1 MIRIANV
8 KFRPKALPDDFKAY
22 IEELTGFKNIVF
34 FRIAKKS
41 VDARKRQNLMLQYV
55 FDVALDGDENQ
66 AVAECPYKDVV
77 VFAPPAQ
84 LPEPVWRVGKAL
96 RPVVV
101 GTGPAG
107 LMAGLALARA
117 GANPILIERGKPVS
131 KRRKDV
137 NRFWKIGELNENS
150 NVQFGEGGAGT
161 FSDGKLTTGIKK
173 DCWTSMVLQEFVAAG
188 APEEIMY
195 LNKPHIGTDKLGYMV
210 GNLRRQIMSL
220 GGEYRFETR
229 LIDLIVKD
237 GRIAGV
243 KVENAQGETEEIAAD
258 SVILALGHSARDTFE
273 MLYERGLQMVQKPFA
288 VGVRIEH
295 LQKFINKSQY
305 SVANPKAVV
314 GPADYKLAVHLD
326 NGRSMYTFCM
336 CPGGTVVAAA
346 SEAGR
351 LVTNGMST
359 YARDKINANS
369 ALLVDVR
376 PADFGSDHPLAGVEF
391 QRRIEEDAF
400 KAGGGLFRA
409 PVQRVIDFL
418 NDRETTVY
426 GSVKPSY
433 LPGVQMSDFRA
444 VLPDFVLETM
454 KMGFKK
460 MDRKIRGFA
469 SPDALMTAAETRTSS
484 PVRMIRDPASLQS
497 VSIAGVYPC
506 GEGAGYAGGIMSAA
520 VDGLKCAY
528 KIVGGA
534 EIPETEAVE
543 SAAESV

>member
-55 FDVALDGDENQ
+55 FDVAFDGDENQ

-173 DCWTSMVLQEFVAAG
+173 DCWTSKVLQEFVAAG

-229 LIDLIVKD
+229 LTDLIVKD

-243 KVENAQGETEEIAAD
+243 KVENTQGETEEIAAD

-400 KAGGGLFRA
+400 KAGGGLFHA

-418 NDRETTVY
+418 NDLETTVY
-426 GSVKPSY
+426 VSVKPSY
-433 LPGVQMSDFRA
+433 MPGVQMSDFRS
-444 VLPDFVLETM
+444 EE
-454 KMGFKK
+454 
-460 MDRKIRGFA
+460 RR
-469 SPDALMTAAETRTSS
+469 
-484 PVRMIRDPASLQS
+484 
-497 VSIAGVYPC
+497 
-506 GEGAGYAGGIMSAA
+506 
-520 VDGLKCAY
+520 
-528 KIVGGA
+528 
-534 EIPETEAVE
+534 
-543 SAAESV
+543 